1 MPIKKVGLIAA
12 AGAMTLALT
21 ACNADENAM
30 DTRNDTANGAGT
42 YNINNY
48 RPGRDNN
55 LDVRNNG
62 RGDGI
67 DHNGPLTEDYRKEP
81 GDLGFFGTRRSQNNA
96 GAYGTGNGIAPNGQL
111 TRDYEEGRDLRTRK
125 NDEEEMNISSFRTNK
140 SSKDYPHTRAILV
153 REAKYQYAPVENDG
167 RNWQELIEQ
176 NLQQA
181 LPNLERGGQQAAP
194 DQGAGAGQGQEAAP
208 NQGAGQDQPQAAP
221 DQGQQ
226 TAPNQGQQGEPAP
239 APKQPAQEQ
248 QQNQQAAEGVS
259 QVAQQVI
266 DLTNEQR
273 RQNGL
278 QPLKADPQLSG
289 VALKKSQDMQQ
300 NGYFSH
306 TSPTYG
312 SPFDMMRDFGVSY
325 KTAGENI
332 AQGQRTPQEVVNAW
346 MNSPGHRQ
354 NILNPNYTHI
364 GVGYVESGN
373 HWTQM
378 FIGK

>member
-1 MPIKKVGLIAA
+1 MPIKKIGLLTA

-21 ACNADENAM
+21 ACNADNNAS
-30 DTRNDTANGAGT
+30 DTRNNDRNGAET

-48 RPGRDNN
+48 RPGRDNT
-55 LDVRNNG
+55 LDTRN

-81 GDLGFFGTRRSQNNA
+81 GDFGFFGTRRNQNNA
-96 GAYGTGNGIAPNGQL
+96 GADGTGNGIARNGQL
-111 TRDYEEGRDLRTRK
+111 TRDYEEGRDLRNRK
-125 NDEEEMNISSFRTNK
+125 HDEEEVNISSFRTNK
-140 SSKDYPHTRAILV
+140 SSKDYPHTRPILV
-153 REAKYQYAPVENDG
+153 REAKYQYVPVENDG
-167 RNWQELIEQ
+167 RNWRYVIDQNTQREMPNYGQEE
-176 NLQQA
+176 QQA
-181 LPNLERGGQQAAP
+181 QPY
-194 DQGAGAGQGQEAAP
+194 
-208 NQGAGQDQPQAAP
+208 QGAGQDRHQAAP
-221 DQGQQ
+221 NREEQ
-226 TAPNQGQQGEPAP
+226 AAP
-239 APKQPAQEQ
+239 APTQERPAQDQ
-248 QQNQQAAEGVS
+248 QQQAVQGIGQA
-259 QVAQQVI
+259 AQQVI

-346 MNSPGHRQ
+346 MNSPGHRE

-364 GVGYVESGN
+364 GVGYVGSGN